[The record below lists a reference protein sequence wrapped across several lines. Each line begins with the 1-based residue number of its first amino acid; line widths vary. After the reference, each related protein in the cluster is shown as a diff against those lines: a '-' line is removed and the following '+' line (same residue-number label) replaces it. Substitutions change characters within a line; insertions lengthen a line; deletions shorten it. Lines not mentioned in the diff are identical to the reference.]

1 MSALHPSER
10 VIRRLRAHRL
20 VPERELVT
28 LATAGA
34 RLPSGKPAAWV
45 AVHPVTGAA
54 YPVASAFPVGQV
66 AAARQWL
73 LAIRDGVTMVEPADA
88 ASSRLTGHAR
98 RRGHSGP
105 GPR

>member
-1 MSALHPSER
+1 MSTLHPSER

-34 RLPSGKPAAWV
+34 RLPDGRAVAWL

-54 YPVASAFPVGQV
+54 YPVASVFTIGQV

-73 LAIRDGVTMVEPADA
+73 LETRDGVTMVEPADA
-88 ASSRLTGHAR
+88 AAARLTGHAR